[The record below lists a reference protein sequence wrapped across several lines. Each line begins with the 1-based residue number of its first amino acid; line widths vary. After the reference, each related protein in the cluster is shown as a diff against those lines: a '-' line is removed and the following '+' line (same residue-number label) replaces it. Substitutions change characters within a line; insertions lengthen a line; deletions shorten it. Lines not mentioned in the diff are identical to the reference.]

1 MIKTTLFMENFYIL
15 DDERVRQFLITGED
29 KALLIDT
36 GFEDSHV
43 YEAVRQITNLPV
55 EVIMTHGDM
64 DHTGGLSDFGT
75 CRLHRADWHLVKD
88 KTIRL
93 DPLSEGDVFQCG
105 GYCLRTIEIPGH
117 TLGSTAF
124 FDEDKGL
131 LLSGDSVQK
140 PGPIYMFGDWR
151 SLDLYIESQKKLL
164 ELKDSV
170 KTILPCHHEY
180 PIGPEYIEYNLK
192 DAEALKNGE
201 LTGERHPYLPCSSF
215 KGLWT
220 EFYYDKSNTPLQTAE
235 HPAGSRKERL

>member
-43 YEAVRQITNLPV
+43 YEAVRQITDLPV

-64 DHTGGLSDFGT
+64 DHTGGLSDFGA

-93 DPLSEGDVFQCG
+93 EPLSEGDVFQCG

-124 FDEDKGL
+124 FDEEKGL

-151 SLDLYIESQKKLL
+151 SLA
-164 ELKDSV
+164 LKDRI

-180 PIGPEYIEYNLK
+180 PIGPEYIGYNLK

-215 KGLWT
+215 RGQWT
-220 EFYYDKSNTPLQTAE
+220 EFYYDKSNALP
-235 HPAGSRKERL
+235 GSRKE